1 MDGVE
6 VVLANDIST
15 DTEEMVLEK
24 SRRVNLRSWKFWI
37 PLLSLSINL
46 SNATLGA
53 GVLGRGFREPE
64 EKEKP
69 RKKDKKKRNKN
80 KKEAHLP

>member
-6 VVLANDIST
+6 LVLANDIST

-24 SRRVNLRSWKFWI
+24 SRRINLRSWKFWV
-37 PLLSLSINL
+37 PLLSLSVNL

-53 GVLGRGFREPE
+53 GVLGKGFREPE
-64 EKEKP
+64 EKKNQE
-69 RKKDKKKRNKN
+69 RRTKKKRNKTQ
-80 KKEAHLP
+80 KGAHLP